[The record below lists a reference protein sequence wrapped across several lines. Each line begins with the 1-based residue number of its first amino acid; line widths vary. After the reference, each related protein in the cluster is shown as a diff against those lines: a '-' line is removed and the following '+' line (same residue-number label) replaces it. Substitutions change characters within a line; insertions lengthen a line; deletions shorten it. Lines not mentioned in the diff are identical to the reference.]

1 MPLNTA
7 SYFAFREFPKCGK
20 ISLGSYL
27 ESKGDGRR
35 VRQSVLIVAVLLVLL
50 SAPALAA
57 EGPKVGIDVFLG
69 NSWHTRQ
76 AINVGGNV
84 IYDPQWETRPFG
96 DAWYYVARVRWG
108 SIEVEWIHDKVF
120 MGYDTP
126 NVKGFNMSDGYNFV
140 LMNAVQ
146 KWGHWEARL
155 GAGPVLV
162 HPEGTVNGY
171 YIGGLGSPTWRL
183 GGIGFQASLAYR
195 DELWGPFAYVVEGKI
210 TSGVVHLTYPAP
222 VNEIYAPVTGYHFV
236 IGVGYD
242 L

>member
-1 MPLNTA
+1 VT
-7 SYFAFREFPKCGK
+7 
-20 ISLGSYL
+20 
-27 ESKGDGRR
+27 
-35 VRQSVLIVAVLLVLL
+35 QSVLIVAVLLVLL

-84 IYDPQWETRPFG
+84 IYDPQWETRPFD

-155 GAGPVLV
+155 GAGRSSSTPKARS
-162 HPEGTVNGY
+162 T
-171 YIGGLGSPTWRL
+171 
-183 GGIGFQASLAYR
+183 A
-195 DELWGPFAYVVEGKI
+195 I
-210 TSGVVHLTYPAP
+210 TSAASAARRGGSAASASRRPSRIVTSCGVPSRTSLRARLP
-222 VNEIYAPVTGYHFV
+222 VASFI
-236 IGVGYD
+236 
-242 L
+242 